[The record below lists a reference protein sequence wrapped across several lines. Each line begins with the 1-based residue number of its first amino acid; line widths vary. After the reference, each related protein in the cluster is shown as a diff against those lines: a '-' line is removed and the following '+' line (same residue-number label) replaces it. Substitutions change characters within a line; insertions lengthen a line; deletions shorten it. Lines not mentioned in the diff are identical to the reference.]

1 MGPMASKKQ
10 HRPAGTTRENVLRVS
25 HLSHAFGEHR
35 VLDDVGL
42 TVHAG
47 EAVAV
52 VGPNGAGKT
61 TFLRAVTGLAPRDAG
76 EVLLLGE
83 ALDETSPATR
93 RAVACVLDDLDFFPD
108 LSVVEH
114 LDLVARAHGVLEAEA
129 VVDEVLHDLG
139 IVHVSGNLPTTLS
152 SGQKRRLALAS
163 ALVRP
168 RRLLVL
174 DEPEARLDVDGV
186 QWLGDRLLAEKAA
199 GTAVLMVSH
208 SPTLVERVCDRVLR
222 LGPAGA
228 VR

>member
-1 MGPMASKKQ
+1 MASKKQ

-42 TVHAG
+42 TVRAG